1 MYDSPSAAEML
12 PHERHFVDRDV
23 IFDQF
28 RSFFCDSDAF
38 RTHVSFATWKSLG
51 AEKYDRTIYVPG
63 TLYADYPYALNDA
76 KKLAAFVT
84 HRSRVLATQ
93 AAVLFHMHYAE

>member
-12 PHERHFVDRDV
+12 PHERHFVDLDV
-23 IFDQF
+23 IFDEF
-28 RSFFCDSDAF
+28 KSFFGGSDAS
-38 RTHVSFATWKSLG
+38 RDHVSFAAWKSLG
-51 AEKYDRTIYVPG
+51 AEKYHRTFYVPG
-63 TLYADYPYALNDA
+63 TLYADDPYALNDA